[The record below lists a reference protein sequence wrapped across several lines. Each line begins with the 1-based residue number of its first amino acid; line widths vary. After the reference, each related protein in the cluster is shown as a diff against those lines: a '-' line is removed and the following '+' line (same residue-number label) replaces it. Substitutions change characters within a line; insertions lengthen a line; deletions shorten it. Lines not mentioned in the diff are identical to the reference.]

1 MVLTS
6 HGTRL
11 STVSRAH
18 AVGWSLLATLL
29 LAAACGGGG
38 GGGGGGGTSPT
49 PTPAPGSTATPRPT
63 TTAAPTPSPSPSP
76 DGNARARII
85 LAENDTIGDVEVV
98 DVEDASLNDAGAVA
112 AIVTARGASGGRAL
126 LLGGNDGGFSALVTP
141 DGLPGGDTKTLSRVR
156 LAETGAA
163 IFEAGDGLDSD
174 RLYFASD
181 GVVQALAGAAPGVTS
196 PTFRILGDVVIG
208 GNGLVGFVGGG
219 DECKTDTTD
228 ENPRLECAGHLF
240 VAQDGSVSEVEA
252 EGLELAKI
260 SPTRPQVAVADTG
273 VAFFSAP
280 ASGEGPVI
288 LRWDD
293 GKVSTV
299 LARNAELEGV
309 GRLVSPQVAAANA
322 DEQLLLTTTFAK
334 DATPRPT
341 VLGILEGKTFTTLD
355 TEGTAVGDQVITDL
369 RAVGLDEQGRALY
382 IVRIGAEGATDA
394 PRTLRLK
401 DAHTSVDV
409 ATEKSTLPG
418 SDKTLLSIQSQ
429 RLNRRGDV
437 AFIAE
442 LGRIDG
448 LTTIIEEVRLVVR
461 LADGRYVTSVSSA
474 NPQDLGTLSDFEIA
488 GFDDNAN
495 ALLIATR
502 NPNQTVLVFA
512 PLPTS

>member
-1 MVLTS
+1 M
-6 HGTRL
+6 
-11 STVSRAH
+11 SRAH
-18 AVGWSLLATLL
+18 AAGWLLLTTL
-29 LAAACGGGG
+29 LAAACGG

-49 PTPAPGSTATPRPT
+49 PTPQPGSSATPRPT
-63 TTAAPTPSPSPSP
+63 ASVAPTPRPSPSP
-76 DGNARARII
+76 DGSARARII
-85 LAENDTIGDVEVV
+85 LAENDTVGDVEVV
-98 DVEDASLNDAGAVA
+98 DVEDAALNDAGAVA
-112 AIVTARGASGGRAL
+112 VIVTARGSGGARAL
-126 LLGGNDGGFSALVTP
+126 LLGDSNGGFGALVAP
-141 DGLPGGDTKTLSRVR
+141 DAALPGGDTRTLARVR

-163 IFEAGDGLDSD
+163 IFQAGAGLDSD

-181 GVVQALAGAAPGVTS
+181 DVVQPLAGAAPGETS

-219 DECKTDTTD
+219 DECETGPSD
-228 ENPRLECAGHLF
+228 ENVRLECTGHLF
-240 VAQDGSVSEVEA
+240 VAQDGVVSEVTA
-252 EGLELAKI
+252 EGLDLEQI

-280 ASGEGPVI
+280 ATGDGPVI
-288 LRWDD
+288 LRWDAGD
-293 GKVSTV
+293 VDTV
-299 LARNAELEGV
+299 LARNAELPGV

-322 DEQLLLTTTFAK
+322 DEQLLLTTTLAE
-334 DATPRPT
+334 DVTPRPT
-341 VLGILEGKTFTTLD
+341 VLGILEGKTFTILD

-382 IVRIGAEGATDA
+382 IVRIGAADDTDA

-401 DAHTSVDV
+401 DALTSVDV
-409 ATEKSTLPG
+409 ATEKATLPG
-418 SDKTLLSIQSQ
+418 SDKTLLSIESQ

-448 LTTIIEEVRLVVR
+448 LTTIIEEVRVVVR

-474 NPQDLGTLSDFEIA
+474 RPDDLGTLSDFEIA

-495 ALLIATR
+495 VLLIATR

-512 PLPTS
+512 PLPSS